1 MNLLRVED
9 VASSLKG
16 GKSTVVESPKSDPT
30 FPKPIKLSDRIT
42 RWLESDLEDWV
53 LRHKQGEVQ

>member
-1 MNLLRVED
+1 MNLLPVED
-9 VASSLKG
+9 GASSLKV
-16 GKSTVVESPKSDPT
+16 GKSTVWRLSRSDPT

>member
-9 VASSLKG
+9 VASSLKV
-16 GKSTVVESPKSDPT
+16 GKSTVGESPRSDPT

>member
-1 MNLLRVED
+1 MNLLTVED
-9 VASSLKG
+9 VASSLKVA
-16 GKSTVVESPKSDPT
+16 KSTVWELSRSDPA

>member
-1 MNLLRVED
+1 MNLLTVEA
-9 VASSLKG
+9 VASALKVH
-16 GKSTVVESPKSDPT
+16 KVAVWRLSRSDPT

>member
-9 VASSLKG
+9 VASAPKV
-16 GKSTVVESPKSDPT
+16 GKSTMWRLSRSDPT

-42 RWLESDLEDWV
+42 RWLESNLEDWV

>member
-1 MNLLRVED
+1 MNLLTVEA
-9 VASSLKG
+9 VASALKVY
-16 GKSTVVESPKSDPT
+16 KVTVWRLSRSDPT
-30 FPKPIKLSDRIT
+30 FSKPINLSDRIT

>member
-1 MNLLRVED
+1 MNLLTVEA
-9 VASSLKG
+9 VASTLKVH
-16 GKSTVVESPKSDPT
+16 KVTVWRLSRSDPT

>member
-9 VASSLKG
+9 VASAPKV
-16 GKSTVVESPKSDPT
+16 GKSTVGELSRSDPT

>member
-9 VASSLKG
+9 GASSPKV
-16 GKSTVVESPKSDPT
+16 GKVTVWELSRSDPT

-42 RWLESDLEDWV
+42 RWLESGLEDWV

>member
-9 VASSLKG
+9 VASAVKVHRV
-16 GKSTVVESPKSDPT
+16 TVWRLSRSDPT

>member
-1 MNLLRVED
+1 MNLLPVED
-9 VASSLKG
+9 GASSLKV
-16 GKSTVVESPKSDPT
+16 GKSTVWELSRSDPT

>member
-9 VASSLKG
+9 VASALKVH
-16 GKSTVVESPKSDPT
+16 KVTVWRLSRSDPT

-42 RWLESDLEDWV
+42 RWLESGLEDWV
-53 LRHKQGEVQ
+53 L

>member
-1 MNLLRVED
+1 MNLLTVED
-9 VASSLKG
+9 GASSPKV
-16 GKSTVVESPKSDPT
+16 GKSTVWELSRSDPT

>member
-1 MNLLRVED
+1 MNLLTVEA
-9 VASSLKG
+9 VASALKVH
-16 GKSTVVESPKSDPT
+16 KVTAWRLSRSDPT
-30 FPKPIKLSDRIT
+30 FPKPIKLSNRIT

>member
-1 MNLLRVED
+1 MNLLTVED
-9 VASSLKG
+9 GASSLKV
-16 GKSTVVESPKSDPT
+16 GKSTVWELSRSDPA